1 MKKETSNLKGKN
13 EMKTTK
19 NQVSQR
25 EAQGSSVPENA
36 MIENRLIEKRLQQLL
51 DLAHDGDEIAAA
63 ELELHY
69 ALVS

>member
-1 MKKETSNLKGKN
+1 MKKETSNTKGKN
-13 EMKTTK
+13 EMKTAK

-36 MIENRLIEKRLQQLL
+36 MIDDSRFQQLL
-51 DLAHDGDEIAAA
+51 DMAHDGDEIAAA

>member
-1 MKKETSNLKGKN
+1 MKKETSNQTGKS
-13 EMKTTK
+13 EMNTTK

-36 MIENRLIEKRLQQLL
+36 MIDENRFQQLL

>member
-13 EMKTTK
+13 EMKTAK

-36 MIENRLIEKRLQQLL
+36 MIDDSRFQQLL

-63 ELELHY
+63 ELELIY
-69 ALVS
+69 ALS

>member
-1 MKKETSNLKGKN
+1 
-13 EMKTTK
+13 MKTTK

-36 MIENRLIEKRLQQLL
+36 VNDSRIQQLM
-51 DLAHDGDEIAAA
+51 DLAHDGDEIATA

>member
-13 EMKTTK
+13 EMKTAK

-36 MIENRLIEKRLQQLL
+36 MIDENRFRQLL
-51 DLAHDGDEIAAA
+51 DLANDGDEIAAA
-63 ELELHY
+63 ELELIY
-69 ALVS
+69 ALS

>member
-13 EMKTTK
+13 EMKTSK

-36 MIENRLIEKRLQQLL
+36 MIDENRFQQLR
-51 DLAHDGDEIAAA
+51 DLARDGDEIAAA
-63 ELELHY
+63 ELELIY
-69 ALVS
+69 ALS

>member
-36 MIENRLIEKRLQQLL
+36 MIDENRFQQLR
-51 DLAHDGDEIAAA
+51 DLARDGDEIAAA
-63 ELELHY
+63 ELELIY
-69 ALVS
+69 ALS

>member
-25 EAQGSSVPENA
+25 EAQGSSAPENA
-36 MIENRLIEKRLQQLL
+36 MIDNRIQQLL
-51 DLAHDGDEIAAA
+51 DLAHDGDEFAAA

-69 ALVS
+69 ALVN

>member
-36 MIENRLIEKRLQQLL
+36 MIDENRFRQLL

-63 ELELHY
+63 ELELIY
-69 ALVS
+69 ALS

>member
-36 MIENRLIEKRLQQLL
+36 MIDNRLQTLL
-51 DLAHDGDEIAAA
+51 DLAKDGDEIAAA

>member
-1 MKKETSNLKGKN
+1 
-13 EMKTTK
+13 MKTTK
-19 NQVSQR
+19 NQAAQRPAQEQPSQDT
-25 EAQGSSVPENA
+25 A
-36 MIENRLIEKRLQQLL
+36 MMEDSRLRQLL

>member
-1 MKKETSNLKGKN
+1 MKKETSNQTGKS
-13 EMKTTK
+13 EMNTTK

-36 MIENRLIEKRLQQLL
+36 MNDNRLQQLL

>member
-51 DLAHDGDEIAAA
+51 DLAKDGDEIAAA

>member
-13 EMKTTK
+13 EMKTAK

-36 MIENRLIEKRLQQLL
+36 MIDENRFMQLR

-63 ELELHY
+63 ELELIY
-69 ALVS
+69 ALS

>member
-1 MKKETSNLKGKN
+1 MKRNLTIKGKN
-13 EMKTTK
+13 EMKTAK

-36 MIENRLIEKRLQQLL
+36 MIDNRIQQLL

>member
-19 NQVSQR
+19 NQVRQR

-36 MIENRLIEKRLQQLL
+36 MIDENRFQQLR
-51 DLAHDGDEIAAA
+51 DLARDGDEIAAA
-63 ELELHY
+63 ELELIY
-69 ALVS
+69 ALS

>member
-1 MKKETSNLKGKN
+1 MKRNLNIKGKN

-19 NQVSQR
+19 NQVGHR

-36 MIENRLIEKRLQQLL
+36 MIDENRFQQLL

>member
-36 MIENRLIEKRLQQLL
+36 MMEDSRLRQLL

>member
-1 MKKETSNLKGKN
+1 
-13 EMKTTK
+13 MKTAQ
-19 NQVSQR
+19 NQIGQR

-36 MIENRLIEKRLQQLL
+36 MMEDSRLRQLL

>member
-1 MKKETSNLKGKN
+1 MKRNLNIKGKN

-36 MIENRLIEKRLQQLL
+36 MIDENRFQQLR
-51 DLAHDGDEIAAA
+51 DLARDGDEIAAA
-63 ELELHY
+63 ELELIY
-69 ALVS
+69 ALS